1 MKYAIIFALLCILS
15 CSKKS
20 ITFVEKDEEIIII
33 KRFQSDS
40 LPQAIKNEIKNIK
53 CASLECD
60 KLLVCYGQYFKF
72 LYGNM
77 DIPLKIDL
85 LECALKVAESNN
97 SNGQNLILD
106 YYGSKN
112 NPKDGGVPDWAKRLR
127 GEDAFEITL
136 EYMRQSKGVT
146 PDDYALN
153 RAARIFLDVIP
164 HMLIFKDGSN
174 AFVFYGR
181 EKGKNSITG
190 SGMEQEIW
198 VTTTFIDILKNE
210 IKEGRVVFKK
220 YGE

>member
-1 MKYAIIFALLCILS
+1 MKLIIILFVLVCLIA
-15 CSKKS
+15 CSKKTQKTISQDQRVNELRFESDSVPQS
-20 ITFVEKDEEIIII
+20 IKNQLKII
-33 KRFQSDS
+33 KCSS
-40 LPQAIKNEIKNIK
+40 V
-53 CASLECD
+53 ECD

-106 YYGSKN
+106 YYGSKYK
-112 NPKDGGVPDWAKRLR
+112 PKDGGVPDWAKRLR

-136 EYMRQSKGVT
+136 EYMRQSKGLNVGVGMNKAYSIFDST
-146 PDDYALN
+146 LSPMLEVKSETSIYNFYRTQKLKYATN
-153 RAARIFLDVIP
+153 KV
-164 HMLIFKDGSN
+164 
-174 AFVFYGR
+174 
-181 EKGKNSITG
+181 
-190 SGMEQEIW
+190 GMEIENWI
-198 VTTTFIDILKNE
+198 TTDFIDILKKE